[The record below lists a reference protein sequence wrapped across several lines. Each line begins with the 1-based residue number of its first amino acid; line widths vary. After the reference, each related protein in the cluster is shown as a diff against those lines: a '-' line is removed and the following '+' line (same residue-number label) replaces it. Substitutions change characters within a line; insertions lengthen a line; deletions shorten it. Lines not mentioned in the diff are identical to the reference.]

1 MTTDHFF
8 YIPIIL
14 MLGFIAGLLLGR
26 RAGANTV
33 LAEQEKEARRKAR
46 RAAREAKKD
55 SSQESDSSN
64 DAPVS

>member
-26 RAGANTV
+26 RAGANAV
-33 LAEQEKEARRKAR
+33 IAEQEREERRRTR
-46 RAAREAKKD
+46 RAARAQQKATD
-55 SSQESDSSN
+55 QEDE
-64 DAPVS
+64 D